1 MAAPIGSLQWQIE
14 HYSPE
19 QANAQNEYILQDSLN
34 LLKNGIGPQ
43 PVINRFA
50 SAIPEVAKYL
60 WSKLPDS
67 STTQA
72 EKLRERLNGPA
83 LQETNPVIYNSLYP
97 SKLPSTKETMPLA
110 KTDYEFLQQLKGNAE
125 RLNPTDYNYGTNT
138 NNSTKAP
145 PVRNYLDS
153 QFYDVSPNTPVQPI
167 NQSVNT
173 ASDLNGVLSY
183 LGNAPVEQ
191 DIKNRTETSLL
202 ATQGYRPL
210 GLQGATPTAFGDTLA
225 SAEPVKRVSAPM
237 SFSQLPKE
245 QQAILLQQEQQRV
258 WGNAPQQTQPGA
270 LAALPAVSEV
280 SNVQSG
286 RSAPDM
292 SGKQY
297 ENVEYRIPGVTGYAS
312 GLRQVDPNRPKGAFS
327 VVPGLSDAERQQ
339 AELLRAKEERQAAY
353 RAGNGPQYDA
363 LAQQKMQYMM
373 ELGKAQMQATRD
385 QAKEQRAQANSDR
398 AYNFNKEKTAYQTR
412 MNLFKELDPGPY
424 KPTNFMEQF
433 GKYREATMATDP
445 EKALPDYLSNQHG
458 IPTATDE
465 EQKMYLKALASDK
478 QASVPPL
485 YYDPVSKK
493 INVLGKDKQYYSLP
507 WLQALNNYEKQKYDE
522 ARRSAL
528 SILSNNQ

>member
-1 MAAPIGSLQWQIE
+1 MANGLYDIYNDIEQQNYQPTISLADFINTIKNNPNFSPYIPVGTEIDTTPENVSRYVRPEDIASAEAKREDADIKAAQLAAKATLMSNPHNLYGTYIGSNENQDGWNNFYPIHSIKTDNTDTMDRLN
-14 HYSPE
+14 STNGKGMDGL
-19 QANAQNEYILQDSLN
+19 NAQKDAVSAN
-34 LLKNGIGPQ
+34 LPSATSTDMPYGM
-43 PVINRFA
+43 NRF
-50 SAIPEVAKYL
+50 SAQNDAGTPIEAA
-60 WSKLPDS
+60 
-67 STTQA
+67 QA
-72 EKLRERLNGPA
+72 
-83 LQETNPVIYNSLYP
+83 
-97 SKLPSTKETMPLA
+97 
-110 KTDYEFLQQLKGNAE
+110 
-125 RLNPTDYNYGTNT
+125 
-138 NNSTKAP
+138 
-145 PVRNYLDS
+145 
-153 QFYDVSPNTPVQPI
+153 
-167 NQSVNT
+167 
-173 ASDLNGVLSY
+173 VLS
-183 LGNAPVEQ
+183 A
-191 DIKNRTETSLL
+191 
-202 ATQGYRPL
+202 QGFRPL
-210 GLQGATPTAFGDTLA
+210 GLQGATPTAFGDTVA

-258 WGNAPQQTQPGA
+258 WGNAPQQTQHGA

-312 GLRQVDPNRPKGAFS
+312 GLRQVDPNRPKGTSS

-373 ELGKAQMQATRD
+373 ELGKAQIQAARD
-385 QAKEQRAQANSDR
+385 QAKEQRAQDNANR

-528 SILSNNQ
+528 SILSKNQ

>member
-19 QANAQNEYILQDSLN
+19 QANAQNEYILQDSLD

-50 SAIPEVAKYL
+50 SAIPAVAKYL

-97 SKLPSTKETMPLA
+97 SKLPSIKETMPLA

-125 RLNPTDYNYGTNT
+125 RLNPTGYNYGTNT

-145 PVRNYLDS
+145 PDNS
-153 QFYDVSPNTPVQPI
+153 TNTPVQPI

-191 DIKNRTETSLL
+191 DIKNRTEHSLL
-202 ATQGYRPL
+202 ANQGYRPL
-210 GLQGATPTAFGDTLA
+210 GLQGVTQTAFGDTLA

-270 LAALPAVSEV
+270 LAALPAVSEI
-280 SNVQSG
+280 SNVKSG

-297 ENVEYRIPGVTGYAS
+297 ENVEYRVPGVTGYAS
-312 GLRQVDPNRPKGAFS
+312 GLRQVDPNRPKGTFS

-339 AELLRAKEERQAAY
+339 AALLRAKEERQAAY

-363 LAQQKMQYMM
+363 LAQQKMQYMQ
-373 ELGKAQMQATRD
+373 ELGKAQIQSARD
-385 QAKEQRAQANSDR
+385 QAKEQQAQDNANR

-507 WLQALNNYEKQKYDE
+507 WLQALNNYDKQKYDE

-528 SILSNNQ
+528 SILSKNQ

>member
-1 MAAPIGSLQWQIE
+1 MAGYNVLPWGEPISLT
-14 HYSPE
+14 PE
-19 QANAQNEYILQDSLN
+19 QEELGRKIAQDY
-34 LLKNGIGPQ
+34 LLKRIDLTRKQ
-43 PVINRFA
+43 PVSSLSVLPVATSTDMPYNMNRFDA
-50 SAIPEVAKYL
+50 QKDAVSAN
-60 WSKLPDS
+60 LPAAT
-67 STTQA
+67 STDMPYGMNRFDAQKDAGTPIEAAQA
-72 EKLRERLNGPA
+72 
-83 LQETNPVIYNSLYP
+83 
-97 SKLPSTKETMPLA
+97 
-110 KTDYEFLQQLKGNAE
+110 
-125 RLNPTDYNYGTNT
+125 
-138 NNSTKAP
+138 
-145 PVRNYLDS
+145 
-153 QFYDVSPNTPVQPI
+153 
-167 NQSVNT
+167 
-173 ASDLNGVLSY
+173 VLS
-183 LGNAPVEQ
+183 A
-191 DIKNRTETSLL
+191 
-202 ATQGYRPL
+202 QGYRPL
-210 GLQGATPTAFGDTLA
+210 GLQGVTPTAFGDTLA

-270 LAALPAVSEV
+270 LAALPAVSEI
-280 SNVQSG
+280 SNVKSG

-297 ENVEYRIPGVTGYAS
+297 ENVEYRVPGVTGYAS
-312 GLRQVDPNRPKGAFS
+312 GLRQVDPNRPKGTFS

-339 AELLRAKEERQAAY
+339 AELLRAKEDRQAAY

-363 LAQQKMQYMM
+363 LAQQKMQYMQ
-373 ELGKAQMQATRD
+373 ELGKAQIQSARD
-385 QAKEQRAQANSDR
+385 QAKEQQAQDNANR

-412 MNLFKELDPGPY
+412 LNLFKELDPGPY

-507 WLQALNNYEKQKYDE
+507 WLQALNNYEKQKHDE

-528 SILSNNQ
+528 SILSKNQ